1 MTAASI
7 ARYLIALV
15 GGLLILVG
23 IAYLAQPEA
32 ILALTGSFQL
42 DSNALTD
49 SRATY
54 GGIQLGLGMYLL
66 LLLRR
71 NDGIA
76 SALLLLGVA
85 LTTVGASRIAGYL
98 IDGDV
103 SITHLVVG
111 LQEMGTAAFAIA
123 LMRRL
128 PE

>member
-1 MTAASI
+1 MTAAAI

-15 GGLLILVG
+15 GGSFILFG

-32 ILALTGSFQL
+32 VLALTGSFQL

-103 SITHLVVG
+103 SIMHLVVG
-111 LQEMGTAAFAIA
+111 LQEMGIAAFAIA